1 MTVIKPKL
9 YQKGLTLRQKGESV
23 ESFRSKTVDYHLLS
37 AHPQVEVIEIALLPD
52 SRLVLTPAG
61 SAVETFYI
69 LAGQLSYTS
78 QGSDITVK
86 AGDHIVTQTLEEP
99 VILTS
104 LSESRLL
111 YVTSQPQFHE
121 ISDMI
126 GQLRNLAIEV
136 EMKDGYTA
144 DHCDRLQRLSFA
156 TGTVMGLNSSSLF
169 LLDFGAYLHDIG
181 KVSIPLDIL
190 NKPAKLTTDEWRV
203 VKEHPTEGRKMLEA
217 TFMKEAGK
225 IVEQHHERPDGS
237 GYPFGLNK
245 NELMIEAAIVA
256 VADTYDAMTT
266 DRSYR
271 KAMPQS
277 EALEEL
283 NRLVGVHYDKE
294 VVRAF
299 TSIVGD
305 VDTRG

>member
-1 MTVIKPKL
+1 MSVIKPKS
-9 YQKGLTLRQKGESV
+9 YQKGLTLRQKGEFV
-23 ESFRSKTVDYHLLS
+23 EAFRSKAVDFRLLS
-37 AHPQVEVIEIALLPD
+37 AHPQAEVVEIALEPD
-52 SRLVLTPAG
+52 ARLILTPAG
-61 SAVETFYI
+61 AAVETFYI
-69 LAGQLSYTS
+69 IAGALSYVS
-78 QGSDITVK
+78 PAGVQTVQV
-86 AGDHIVTQTLEEP
+86 GDHIITQTLEEP
-99 VILTS
+99 ALLTA
-104 LSESRLL
+104 LTEARLL
-111 YVTSQPQFHE
+111 YVTTQPQFHE
-121 ISDMI
+121 ISANI
-126 GQLRNLAIEV
+126 NQLRKLAIEV

-144 DHCDRLQRLSFA
+144 DHCDRLQKLSFA
-156 TGTVMGLNSSSLF
+156 TGTALGLSPSSLF

-181 KVSIPLDIL
+181 KVSIPLAIL
-190 NKPAKLTTDEWRV
+190 NKPAKLTLEEWQV

-237 GYPFGLNK
+237 GYPYGLSK

-266 DRSYR
+266 DRPYR

-283 NRLVGVHYDKE
+283 KRLVGTHYDKE

-299 TSIVGD
+299 ASIVSK
-305 VDTRG
+305 VDTKE